1 MAAAK
6 ESLVREDPL
15 ISGERGY
22 VVTRK
27 KEECG
32 SKWTKLSLFM
42 CAPVKRPEK
51 LTRSKE
57 SDSHPNDVLKI
68 LEQVAD

>member
-15 ISGERGY
+15 ISREREGLCGYTKERG
-22 VVTRK
+22 
-27 KEECG
+27 E
-32 SKWTKLSLFM
+32 WTKLSLFM
-42 CAPVKRPEK
+42 DDPVKRPEK

-57 SDSHPNDVLKI
+57 GDSHPNDVLKI